1 MQQNTW
7 SFPAPQDKQ
16 FGLLHPH
23 PLNNCILLHPHPYC
37 VFVWFFL
44 RTCVPN
50 VASFSGLSFLIAPS
64 VFSNVYLLIKFIS
77 GKKLAVNIQST
88 FHSLD
93 TCVGIAIPLQSIKLI
108 VYIFLL
114 FVCFVKLLN
123 LIYFIQEHLIKILNV
138 RLVVQTHFHLKVPQI
153 NAYLAPS
160 VVQTRSPKQYAME
173 LPILF
178 VKIKVSLAVRTS
190 MYHIFYLL
198 FFLHYQHQFRL
209 VLFSLILCC
218 YFFLFLK
225 IYPFFVSPVTFVLE
239 GETYMC

>member
-108 VYIFLL
+108 FFTSL
-114 FVCFVKLLN
+114 FICLFCKIVKFN
-123 LIYFIQEHLIKILNV
+123 
-138 RLVVQTHFHLKVPQI
+138 
-153 NAYLAPS
+153 
-160 VVQTRSPKQYAME
+160 
-173 LPILF
+173 
-178 VKIKVSLAVRTS
+178 
-190 MYHIFYLL
+190 IFYIGTFDQDTQCTPCSVDTFSPESSLDQCISCTICGSNEIPKTICNGITDTVCENKGKFSCTQQHVSYFL
-198 FFLHYQHQFRL
+198 FSFFLHYQHQFRL
-209 VLFSLILCC
+209 VLFWLFLCC
-218 YFFLFLK
+218 YFFLFL
-225 IYPFFVSPVTFVLE
+225 IFYHFFVSPVTFVLE